1 MSDPGIYTIGWICA
15 ITTKFVA
22 ARAFLDEQHDAPL
35 SISQHDNNCYSLGRM
50 GRHNVAIAALPK
62 SEYGTTAAATVA
74 RDMVH
79 SFPNL
84 KVRLMVGIGGGV
96 PSKTHDIRLGDIVV
110 GTRDINA
117 GKGGVVQYDYGKTIQ
132 DREFSMTG
140 SLNQP
145 SQSLLTAVS
154 SLEARHMMEGHDI
167 NGKIERVLE
176 KYPRLKRS
184 HHRPP
189 VTSDRLCLPHITHP
203 QTDFSNECSAVCGG
217 DQSQV
222 VMRADRGVEDDNP
235 AVHYGLIASGNR
247 LMKDANIRDQLSKQT
262 GALCF
267 EMEVAGLM
275 NHFPCLVIRGICD
288 YSDTHKNKEW
298 QGFAAMTAAAYTRD
312 LLEEVS
318 TAVVNREDGL
328 AKAIKSLETSQSWQ
342 KKSIQEANRTASYI
356 RTSQRHTDLRRW
368 LSPPNSSTNADSARI
383 VRQEGTGS
391 WIFDEPSFQLWR
403 SGFRQ
408 HIWLYGLSGSGKTVL
423 STTIFDR
430 LKKED
435 VQCLLQF
442 YFDFRD
448 PKKQTLDA
456 MLRGLLYQLHL
467 STEYEFEHELGIA
480 LGLEGCV
487 PLSTTAINSD
497 IQLYV
502 EHRFD

>member
-15 ITTKFVA
+15 ITTEFVA

-35 SISQHDNNCYSLGRM
+35 SISQHDNNSYSLGRM

-74 RDMVH
+74 RDMIH

-84 KVRLMVGIGGGV
+84 NVGLMVGIGGGA

-145 SQSLLTAVS
+145 PQSLLTAVS
-154 SLEARHMMEGHDI
+154 SLEARHMMEGLDI
-167 NGKIERVLE
+167 NGKIERVPE

-184 HHRPP
+184 HRRPP
-189 VTSDRLCLPHITHP
+189 VTSDRLYLPHITHP

-217 DQSQV
+217 EQSQV
-222 VMRADRGVEDDNP
+222 VMRAERGIEDDNP

-275 NHFPCLVIRGICD
+275 NRFPCLVIRGICD

-318 TAVVNREDGL
+318 AAVVNREDNL
-328 AKAIKSLETSQSWQ
+328 VMAIKS
-342 KKSIQEANRTASYI
+342 R
-356 RTSQRHTDLRRW
+356 
-368 LSPPNSSTNADSARI
+368 
-383 VRQEGTGS
+383 
-391 WIFDEPSFQLWR
+391 
-403 SGFRQ
+403 
-408 HIWLYGLSGSGKTVL
+408 
-423 STTIFDR
+423 
-430 LKKED
+430 
-435 VQCLLQF
+435 
-442 YFDFRD
+442 
-448 PKKQTLDA
+448 
-456 MLRGLLYQLHL
+456 
-467 STEYEFEHELGIA
+467 
-480 LGLEGCV
+480 
-487 PLSTTAINSD
+487 
-497 IQLYV
+497 
-502 EHRFD
+502 